1 MDSDLFQQKTHS
13 FIIRIWR
20 ETITESPDINILRG
34 HITHV
39 PSETRQYI
47 QKLDD
52 ITTFIE
58 PYIRTMGIQFEQ

>member
-1 MDSDLFQQKTHS
+1 MDSDSFQLENHS

-20 ETITESPDINILRG
+20 ENTTDSSDFGFLRG

-39 PSETRQYI
+39 PSENRQYI

-52 ITTFIE
+52 IATFIE
-58 PYIRTMGIQFEQ
+58 PYLGKMGIRFE

>member
-1 MDSDLFQQKTHS
+1 MESELFQQENHS

-20 ETITESPDINILRG
+20 ETITESPDINVLRG

-39 PSETRQYI
+39 PSEARQYI

-52 ITTFIE
+52 ITLFIE
-58 PYIRTMGIQFEQ
+58 PYMGKMGIQFE